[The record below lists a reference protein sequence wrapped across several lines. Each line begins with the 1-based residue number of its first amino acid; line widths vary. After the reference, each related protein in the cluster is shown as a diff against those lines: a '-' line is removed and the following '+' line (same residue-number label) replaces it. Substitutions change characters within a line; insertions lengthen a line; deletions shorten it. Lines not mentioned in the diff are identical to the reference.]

1 MTSMWRT
8 CGWVLL
14 GSALIL
20 ALSLGVRHGF
30 GLFLSPMSAQFG
42 WGREVFAFAIALQNL
57 IWGLAQPFTG
67 ALADR
72 FGAAKVVLIGGVLY
86 AVGLVC
92 MGLSDSAVTLSLS
105 AGLLIGIGLSGTSFS
120 VILGV
125 VGRAVPPEKRSMGM
139 GIASAA
145 GSFGQFAMLPGTLGL
160 IGWLGWSA
168 ALLVL
173 GLLVALI
180 VPLVSMLK
188 DKPLPVLGHE
198 QTLSEALREACS
210 HPGFWL
216 LAFGFFV
223 CGFQVV
229 FIGVHLPAYLV
240 DQHLP
245 ASVGTTVLALIGL
258 FNIFGTY
265 TAGWLGG
272 RMSKPRLLTGL
283 YLLRA
288 VVIGLFLWLP
298 VTTTSAYVF
307 GMAMGFLWLST
318 VPLTN
323 GTVATLFGV
332 RKSVHARWHRVP
344 VPSAGSF
351 LGGWLGGVVY
361 DRTGSYDLIWHV
373 AILLSLLAAALNWPV
388 RERPVARLQASWSAV
403 MSRPGS
409 RIALGALGA
418 ALLALVWWGWHR
430 SAWR

>member
-1 MTSMWRT
+1 MTSVWRT
-8 CGWVLL
+8 SGWILL

-30 GLFLSPMSAQFG
+30 GLFLAPMSAEFG

-72 FGAAKVVLIGGVLY
+72 WGAARVVAIGGVLY
-86 AVGLVC
+86 AVGLVL
-92 MGLSDSAVTLSLS
+92 MGLSDSAWSLSLS

-125 VGRAVPPEKRSMGM
+125 VGRAVPAEKRSMAM

-168 ALLVL
+168 ALLAL

-180 VPLVSMLK
+180 VPLVGFLK
-188 DKPLPVLGHE
+188 DRPLPSLGHE
-198 QTLSEALREACS
+198 QTLREALKEACS
-210 HPGFWL
+210 HSGFWL
-216 LAFGFFV
+216 LSLGFFV

-229 FIGVHLPAYLV
+229 FIGVHLPSYLV

-245 ASVGTTVLALIGL
+245 AKVGTTVLALVGL

-265 TAGWLGG
+265 IAGWLGG
-272 RMSKPRLLTGL
+272 RMSKPRLLTAL
-283 YLLRA
+283 YLIRA
-288 VVIGLFLWLP
+288 VVI
-298 VTTTSAYVF
+298 VTFISVPLSVTSAYLF
-307 GMAMGFLWLST
+307 GVAMGLLWLST

-332 RKSVHARWHRVP
+332 RNLSMLGGIVFLFHQLGA
-344 VPSAGSF
+344 F

-361 DRTGSYDLIWHV
+361 DQTGSYDLVWQISI
-373 AILLSLLAAALNWPV
+373 ALSLIAAALNWPV
-388 RERPVARLQASWSAV
+388 RERPVARLQVQPA
-403 MSRPGS
+403 
-409 RIALGALGA
+409 
-418 ALLALVWWGWHR
+418 
-430 SAWR
+430 

>member
-1 MTSMWRT
+1 MTSVWRT
-8 CGWVLL
+8 SGWILL

-30 GLFLSPMSAQFG
+30 GLFLAPMSAQFG
-42 WGREVFAFAIALQNL
+42 WGREVFAFAIAFQNL
-57 IWGLAQPFTG
+57 IWGLAQPFAG

-72 FGAAKVVLIGGVLY
+72 FGAAKVVFVGGILY
-86 AVGLVC
+86 AVGLAC
-92 MGLSDSAVTLSLS
+92 MGMADSPLSLSLS
-105 AGLLIGIGLSGTSFS
+105 AGVLIGIGLSGTSFS

-125 VGRAVPPEKRSMGM
+125 VGRALPPEKRSMGM

-145 GSFGQFAMLPGTLGL
+145 GSFGQFAMLPGSLGL
-160 IGWLGWSA
+160 IGWLGWSG

-173 GLLVALI
+173 SVLVAMIL
-180 VPLVSMLK
+180 PLVAMIK
-188 DKPLPVLGHE
+188 DVPTPLTGGE
-198 QTLSEALREACS
+198 QTLREALHEACTHS
-210 HPGFWL
+210 GFWL
-216 LAFGFFV
+216 LALGFFV

-245 ASVGTTVLALIGL
+245 AKVGTTVLALIGL

-283 YLLRA
+283 YLIRA
-288 VVIGLFLWLP
+288 VVIALFLWIPLSE
-298 VTTTSAYVF
+298 TTAYLF
-307 GMAMGFLWLST
+307 GVSMGLLWLST

-332 RKSVHARWHRVP
+332 RNLSMLGGIVFLFHQLGA
-344 VPSAGSF
+344 F

-361 DRTGSYDLIWHV
+361 DRTGNYDLIWQV
-373 AILLSLLAAALNWPV
+373 SILLSLLAAALNWPV
-388 RERPVARLQASWSAV
+388 RERPVARLQV
-403 MSRPGS
+403 QGVV
-409 RIALGALGA
+409 L
-418 ALLALVWWGWHR
+418 
-430 SAWR
+430 

>member
-1 MTSMWRT
+1 MTTVWRNS
-8 CGWVLL
+8 GWVLL

-30 GLFLSPMSAQFG
+30 GLFLPPMSAQFG

-72 FGAAKVVLIGGVLY
+72 FGAAKVVIVGGLLY
-86 AVGLVC
+86 AVGLLL
-92 MGLSDSAVTLSLS
+92 MGLSDSPLSLSLS

-125 VGRAVPPEKRSMGM
+125 VGRALPPQNRSMGM

-188 DKPLPVLGHE
+188 DRPLPNLGGE
-198 QTLSEALREACS
+198 QTLKEALHEACS
-210 HPGFWL
+210 HSGFWL

-229 FIGVHLPAYLV
+229 FIGIHLPAYLV

-245 ASVGTTVLALIGL
+245 ATVGTTVLALIGL

-283 YLLRA
+283 YLARA
-288 VVIGLFLWLP
+288 VVIVLFLWAP
-298 VTTTSAYVF
+298 ITQFSAYVF
-307 GMAMGFLWLST
+307 GMVMGFLWLST

-323 GTVATLFGV
+323 GTVATMFGV
-332 RKSVHARWHRVP
+332 RNLSMLGGIVFLFHQLGA
-344 VPSAGSF
+344 F

-361 DRTGSYDLIWHV
+361 DQTGSYDIIWQV
-373 AILLSLLAAALNWPV
+373 SIVLSLLAAALNWPV
-388 RERPVARLQASWSAV
+388 RERPVARLQAQES
-403 MSRPGS
+403 
-409 RIALGALGA
+409 
-418 ALLALVWWGWHR
+418 LA
-430 SAWR
+430 

>member
-1 MTSMWRT
+1 MTSIWRT
-8 CGWVLL
+8 SGWILL

-20 ALSLGVRHGF
+20 ALSLGTRHGF
-30 GLFLSPMSAQFG
+30 GLFLSPMSADFG

-57 IWGLAQPFTG
+57 MWGLAQPFAG

-72 FGAAKVVLIGGVLY
+72 FGAAKVVFVGGILY
-86 AVGLVC
+86 AVGLLC
-92 MGLSDSAVTLSLS
+92 MSVADSPLSLSLS

-125 VGRAVPPEKRSMGM
+125 VGRALPAEKRSMGM

-160 IGWLGWSA
+160 ISWLGWSG

-173 GLLVALI
+173 GVLVALI
-180 VPLVSMLK
+180 LPLVGMLK
-188 DKPLPVLGHE
+188 DTPSASTGVELTLG
-198 QTLSEALREACS
+198 EALREACS
-210 HPGFWL
+210 HSGFWL
-216 LAFGFFV
+216 LAMGFFV

-245 ASVGTTVLALIGL
+245 AKVGTTVLALIGL

-272 RMSKPRLLTGL
+272 RMSKPRLLTAL

-288 VVIGLFLWLP
+288 VVIVLFISVPLSQ
-298 VTTTSAYVF
+298 TTAYLF
-307 GMAMGFLWLST
+307 GVAMGLLWLST

-332 RKSVHARWHRVP
+332 RNLSMLGGIVFLFHQLGA
-344 VPSAGSF
+344 F
-351 LGGWLGGVVY
+351 LGGWLGGLVY
-361 DRTGSYDLIWHV
+361 DRTGSYDLIWQV
-373 AILLSLLAAALNWPV
+373 SVLLSLLAAALNWPV
-388 RERPVARLQASWSAV
+388 RERPVARLQAQ
-403 MSRPGS
+403 G
-409 RIALGALGA
+409 G
-418 ALLALVWWGWHR
+418 LA
-430 SAWR
+430 

>member
-8 CGWVLL
+8 CGWVLV
-14 GSALIL
+14 GGALIL

-30 GLFLSPMSAQFG
+30 GLFLAPMSAEFG

-86 AVGLVC
+86 ALGLVF
-92 MGLSDSAVTLSLS
+92 MGMADSPWSLSLS

-168 ALLVL
+168 ALLAL

-180 VPLVSMLK
+180 VPLVGMLK
-188 DKPLPVLGHE
+188 DAPAPLTGHE

-210 HPGFWL
+210 HSGFWL
-216 LAFGFFV
+216 LAVGFFV

-240 DQHLP
+240 DQHLA
-245 ASVGTTVLALIGL
+245 ASVGTTVLALVGL

-298 VTTTSAYVF
+298 VTTTTAYLF

-332 RKSVHARWHRVP
+332 RNLSMLGGIVFLFHQL
-344 VPSAGSF
+344 GSF

-361 DRTGSYDLIWHV
+361 DRTGSYDLIWQV
-373 AILLSLLAAALNWPV
+373 SILLSLLAAALNWPV
-388 RERPVARLQASWSAV
+388 RERPVARLQVQA
-403 MSRPGS
+403 
-409 RIALGALGA
+409 GA
-418 ALLALVWWGWHR
+418 A
-430 SAWR
+430 